1 MTESK
6 MEKIAADMLIC
17 RTLREVAEKNGITDR
32 TLRRIRE
39 TENFRRI
46 LAAARSK
53 AFEGVFDV
61 VCAAARESALQLIEI
76 MRDPQAPASAR
87 VSASRSI
94 LDFAQGYYN
103 QTEILDRISALEK
116 LFGRMTDEEDE

>member
-6 MEKIAADMLIC
+6 MEKIAADMLLC
-17 RTLREVAEKNGITDR
+17 RTLKEVAEKNGIAER
-32 TLRRIRE
+32 TLRRIRN
-39 TENFRRI
+39 TEDFQRI
-46 LAAARSK
+46 QMEARSK

-61 VCAAARESALQLIEI
+61 VCAAAPESAMQLIEI
-76 MRDPQAPASAR
+76 MRDQKAPASAR

-94 LDFAQGYYN
+94 LEFAQGYYN

-116 LFGRMTDEEDE
+116 HFERLTYEDDE

>member
-1 MTESK
+1 MKESK

-17 RTLREVAEKNGITDR
+17 RTLREVAEKNGIAER
-32 TLRRIRE
+32 TLRRIRN
-39 TENFRRI
+39 TEDFQRI
-46 LAAARSK
+46 LMETRSK

-61 VCAAARESALQLIEI
+61 VCAAAPESAMQLIEI
-76 MRDPQAPASAR
+76 MRDPKAPASAR

-94 LDFAQGYYN
+94 MDFAQGYYN

-116 LFGRMTDEEDE
+116 HFERMTYEDDE

>member
-6 MEKIAADMLIC
+6 MEKIALDMLLC
-17 RTLREVAEKNGITDR
+17 RTLREVAEKNGITER
-32 TLRRIRE
+32 TLWRIRNTDE
-39 TENFRRI
+39 FQRI
-46 LAAARSK
+46 LTEARAK

-61 VCAAARESALQLIEI
+61 VCAAAPESAMQLIEI
-76 MRDPQAPASAR
+76 MRDPKAPASAR

-94 LDFAQGYYN
+94 LDFAKGYYD
-103 QTEILDRISALEK
+103 QTEILERILALEN